1 MKIDY
6 LGDASEEDLS
16 PLEIPYFL
24 NTVRVGWP
32 SPADDY
38 VERPIDLNEYL
49 IKNNAA
55 TFLVRVSG
63 KSMIGAGI
71 NDGATLIIDRSI
83 KPSHNSI
90 IVAAVDGEFVC
101 RRLKTKPKLCL
112 VAENKGYKPIYINS
126 QIDFEVTGLVTSV
139 INQFT

>member
-1 MKIDY
+1 MSIALVDCDSFY
-6 LGDASEEDLS
+6 ASC
-16 PLEIPYFL
+16 
-24 NTVRVGWP
+24 
-32 SPADDY
+32 
-38 VERPIDLNEYL
+38 ER
-49 IKNNAA
+49 
-55 TFLVRVSG
+55 
-63 KSMIGAGI
+63 GI

-126 QIDFEVTGLVTSV
+126 QINFEVTGLVTSV

>member
-6 LGDASEEDLS
+6 LGDASEDDLS
-16 PLEIPYFL
+16 SLKIPYFL

-38 VERPIDLNEYL
+38 IERPIDLNEYL

-63 KSMIGAGI
+63 KSMVGAGI

-126 QIDFEVTGLVTSV
+126 QINFEVTGLVTSV

>member
-1 MKIDY
+1 MCIRD
-6 LGDASEEDLS
+6 S
-16 PLEIPYFL
+16 
-24 NTVRVGWP
+24 
-32 SPADDY
+32 
-38 VERPIDLNEYL
+38 
-49 IKNNAA
+49 
-55 TFLVRVSG
+55 
-63 KSMIGAGI
+63 I

-90 IVAAVDGEFVC
+90 IVAAVVGEFVC

-126 QIDFEVTGLVTSV
+126 QINFEVTGLVTSV